1 MRRFGVTGTIK
12 HFACNNQEF
21 KRTEIDSVLSE
32 RALREFNLRA
42 FETAVKEGG
51 AYSVMSTYGGLNGIW
66 TASNFDLLTTILR
79 DEWGFTGT
87 VMTDWWA
94 KGNDREGEEA
104 TRENV
109 AAQVRA
115 QNDLNMVNADAASNS
130 QHDNLDDA
138 IADGRLT
145 RDALGALCDEYLPHR
160 DELACDGAQP
170 RPHER

>member
-32 RALREFNLRA
+32 RALREIYLRA

-79 DEWGFTGT
+79 DEWGFIGT

-104 TRENV
+104 TARTSLHRC
-109 AAQVRA
+109 ARR
-115 QNDLNMVNADAASNS
+115 MTSTW
-130 QHDNLDDA
+130 
-138 IADGRLT
+138 LT
-145 RDALGALCDEYLPHR
+145 RTP
-160 DELACDGAQP
+160 P
-170 RPHER
+170 RTANTIIWTTPLQTAD